1 MIAIAGETCFQPLD
15 YLIVFLVAWKE
26 RPSEVTRMFSEW
38 YSAINKVAGRLGPSQ
53 RSDLP
58 RQFQLQLQLQL
69 QLLLQAQPQLQAQDP
84 AVELWEYISPI
95 SEKGFSEVGVGCNP
109 LRNTSYPPHGSPQG
123 LIPGIRVDIFLE
135 TLKVGFGLP
144 TSITDQREWMFK
156 IAFSSDDD
164 EVIADAVSAW
174 IVGDGHI
181 SSGLCVNRLAER
193 MERNTP
199 FSPRL
204 RTQSICAIECSWNKE
219 FEGSESET
227 VHLLNDLRV
236 RVDDMEN
243 KGEWVQLL
251 KSAMRFTGG
260 KDDLSSHYWD
270 LLDEVMLTGG
280 LGKSFKSGDVD
291 LMESLNGEKEWKKLE
306 VWTALVWQTLP
317 DPGESYRS
325 GFNWDSYSNRI
336 EATTL
341 ELLSK
346 QPSAFSRLD
355 NLRKTRSAD
364 SWTYESI
371 LQAVLT
377 KSKNLRNP

>member
-1 MIAIAGETCFQPLD
+1 MVVIAGETRFQPLD

-38 YSAINKVAGRLGPSQ
+38 YSAIDKAAGRLGPSQ
-53 RSDLP
+53 RSNLP

-69 QLLLQAQPQLQAQDP
+69 QLQAQPEPQAQDT
-84 AVELWEYISPI
+84 AVDIWEYLSPI
-95 SEKGFSEVGVGCNP
+95 SEKGFSEVGLDCNP
-109 LRNTSYPPHGSPQG
+109 LRNTLYPPHGSPQG
-123 LIPGIRVDIFLE
+123 LIPGIRVDILLE

-144 TSITDQREWMFK
+144 TSITDQREWMFG

-181 SSGLCVNRLAER
+181 SSGLCVHRLSER
-193 MERNTP
+193 IGRNTP

-204 RTQSICAIECSWNKE
+204 RKQSIHAIERIWNKE
-219 FEGSESET
+219 LEGSEPET

-236 RVDDMEN
+236 RVGDMEN

-251 KSAMRFTGG
+251 KSVMRFTGG
-260 KDDLSSHYWD
+260 KGDLSSHYWD
-270 LLDEVMLTGG
+270 LLDEVTLTGG
-280 LGKSFKSGDVD
+280 LSKSFKSGDAD
-291 LMESLNGEKEWKKLE
+291 LMESLKGEQEWKKLE

-317 DPGESYRS
+317 DPSESYRS

-346 QPSAFSRLD
+346 QPSAFSKLD
-355 NLRKTRSAD
+355 NLRKTRSVD

-371 LQAVLT
+371 LQGVLAR
-377 KSKNLRNP
+377 SRNSQGP